1 MEEKKTSKFK
11 NMIGTE
17 SASIILIK
25 YFGFGVL
32 WHFWEE
38 NLTTEYPF
46 SPFLK
51 GKQDTSSSSNSVG
64 KQ

>member
-1 MEEKKTSKFK
+1 
-11 NMIGTE
+11 MIGTE

-32 WHFWEE
+32 GHIWEE

-51 GKQDTSSSSNSVG
+51 GKQYTSFSSNSVG
-64 KQ
+64 K